1 MRRAGRLA
9 GSLAAGVLIAGTAL
23 WACAPFYPNWML
35 GGDSVLAAPSA
46 FFNDSLRGLEP
57 TGAPPF
63 PRIAARDPSQQTA
76 EIDAADAR
84 KAVEASGALPAVR
97 EKILTAHTELRKALG
112 RDKLAPDLAVP
123 RGLPPELADYLEGA
137 IAYHQGRR
145 AAATAAWER
154 LLARPAAERPLR
166 STWAAFMLGRNAMKR
181 EPRNPDGSTDPGI
194 PGTPGYSGDPGD
206 PDTAVRW
213 FERTRELASQGFA
226 DPLGL
231 AFDSLGWQARAEMD
245 RGRYD
250 RALPFY
256 LEQSRAGA
264 GNSLRFACAEAM
276 AAGPQALARAAAA
289 PRSRAILTAWVL
301 TPGSDPNAK
310 EWLRALKAAGVKQS
324 EGADRIA
331 WAAYQ
336 AGDFP
341 AAEEWVARAPAEAPM
356 ARWIRAK
363 LLLRRGD
370 LEAARQLL
378 HQAAALP
385 ALDMNDE
392 SVWLYAWETGYG
404 VHLATGPLAQGEEA
418 AVLLAEERRAEALDG
433 FLHSGYWLDAA
444 WVAERVMTTRELQA
458 EVDRRWPA
466 DLAAGFQPEGR
477 NGLAGGFIHPAPAR
491 LADNI
496 RYLLARRLIRDGR
509 YATARP
515 YLPADLKPSLDALA
529 AGMRRG
535 GDTARPAPQR
545 AAALFRAACITRHQ
559 GMELMGTE
567 ADPDWFVLDG
577 SFTLSL
583 YSEGLA
589 GSGRMPPPAAGEQ
602 ERAARHRATP
612 WKRFHYRYRAAALA
626 RRAAELLP
634 DGTDDKARML
644 ASAGLWLAGKDPK
657 AALPFYHELIRS
669 SRATRLGREAAA
681 RHWFPAVESCEG
693 H

>member
-9 GSLAAGVLIAGTAL
+9 GSLTAGVLIAGTAL

-57 TGAPPF
+57 AGAPPF
-63 PRIAARDPSQQTA
+63 PRIAAREPYQQTA
-76 EIDAADAR
+76 GIDADDVH

-97 EKILTAHTELRKALG
+97 EKILTAHAELRKALG
-112 RDKLAPDLAVP
+112 GDKPAPDLAVP

-166 STWAAFMLGRNAMKR
+166 STWAAFMLGRNAMKKDP
-181 EPRNPDGSTDPGI
+181 EPA
-194 PGTPGYSGDPGD
+194 DPGD

-213 FERTRELASQGFA
+213 FERTRALASQGFA

-245 RGRYD
+245 RGRSD
-250 RALPFY
+250 RALPLY
-256 LEQSRAGA
+256 LEQSRAGD
-264 GNSLRFACAEAM
+264 GNSLRLACAEAM

-301 TPGSDPNAK
+301 TPGSDTHAK
-310 EWLRALKAAGVKQS
+310 EWLRALKAAGVEHS

-341 AAEEWVARAPAEAPM
+341 AAEEWLARAPADAPM

-370 LEAARQLL
+370 LETARQLL

-385 ALDMNDE
+385 ALDMDE
-392 SVWLYAWETGYG
+392 ASVWLYAWETGYG

-418 AVLLAEERRAEALDG
+418 AVLLAEGKRAEALDG

-444 WVAERVMTTRELQA
+444 WVAERVMTTQELQA
-458 EVDRRWPA
+458 AVDRQWPA
-466 DLAAGFQPEGR
+466 DLAARFQLEGR
-477 NGLAGGFIHPAPAR
+477 NDLAGGFIHPAPAR
-491 LADNI
+491 LAYSI

-509 YATARP
+509 YAAARS
-515 YLPADLKPSLDALA
+515 YLPAGLKPPLDILA

-535 GDTARPAPQR
+535 GD
-545 AAALFRAACITRHQ
+545 
-559 GMELMGTE
+559 
-567 ADPDWFVLDG
+567 
-577 SFTLSL
+577 
-583 YSEGLA
+583 
-589 GSGRMPPPAAGEQ
+589 
-602 ERAARHRATP
+602 
-612 WKRFHYRYRAAALA
+612 
-626 RRAAELLP
+626 
-634 DGTDDKARML
+634 
-644 ASAGLWLAGKDPK
+644 
-657 AALPFYHELIRS
+657 
-669 SRATRLGREAAA
+669 
-681 RHWFPAVESCEG
+681 
-693 H
+693 